1 MFSAGPFLY
10 IDRTMILSIPT
21 FKEVSCDQNFPSSVG
36 VHVGPGLNSAGV
48 VTYKGTN
55 TVMYCRLLV
64 PCLVWTKSGWIE
76 IGPEWDR

>member
-10 IDRTMILSIPT
+10 IDHTMILSIPT

-36 VHVGPGLNSAGV
+36 VGAGFYSAGV

-55 TVMYCRLLV
+55 TVMYCRMLV
-64 PCLVWTKSGWIE
+64 PCIVWTKSGWIE

>member
-36 VHVGPGLNSAGV
+36 VGAGFYSAGV

-55 TVMYCRLLV
+55 TVMYV

-76 IGPEWDR
+76 IGPQWDR